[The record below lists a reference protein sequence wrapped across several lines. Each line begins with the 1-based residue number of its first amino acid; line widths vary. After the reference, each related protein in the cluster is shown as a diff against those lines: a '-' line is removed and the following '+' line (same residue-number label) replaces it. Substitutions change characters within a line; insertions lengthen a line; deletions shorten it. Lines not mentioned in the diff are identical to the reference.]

1 MSNGKQTWMVERI
14 DRRREHEQA
23 REDRTAR
30 QKALAARAASL
41 IAAEI
46 GELPAEDQGDFAERL
61 AAAVRVH
68 LVALHGAAPASS
80 MLGKQAYEAARDIL
94 PRKIASA
101 AAEQAFA
108 RLTKPAN
115 DDRSGE

>member
-1 MSNGKQTWMVERI
+1 MSGREKYLVERI

-30 QKALAARAASL
+30 HKALAARASSL

-46 GELPAEDQGDFAERL
+46 GELPAEDQADFAECL
-61 AAAVRVH
+61 GAAVRVH

-101 AAEQAFA
+101 AAEHAFA
-108 RLTKPAN
+108 RLTKAAN
-115 DDRSGE
+115 DGDAG